1 MTTRVMP
8 ADQPAVAAAET
19 EAERI
24 RKVYAQR
31 GAAGRYEWAHPGHLL
46 LMQELE
52 RRLLRALRRNGR
64 LPLGQTRALEIG
76 CGTGHFL
83 RELVKWGADP
93 ARVVGIDLLEDRL
106 ALARRLAPA
115 GMRIEQR
122 DASDTGFEAG
132 SFDLVLQMTV
142 FTSILSSGIRRQVAA
157 EMCRVL
163 APGGCIVWYD
173 FRVNN
178 PGNPDTRAIRK
189 SEIRRL
195 FPAAAL
201 ELQTLTLIP
210 PLTRRLA
217 PHLPGVC
224 SLLSRLPFLRTH
236 YLAIIRP
243 PASAPEYSRGASN
256 G

>member
-1 MTTRVMP
+1 MTTRIMP
-8 ADQPAVAAAET
+8 ADHPAVAAAE
-19 EAERI
+19 AERI
-24 RKVYAQR
+24 RTVYAQR
-31 GAAGRYEWAHPGHLL
+31 GAAGRYEWAQPGHLF

-52 RRLLRALRRNGR
+52 RRLLRALDRNGW

-106 ALARRLAPA
+106 AIARRLAPA
-115 GMRIEQR
+115 GMRIERR
-122 DASDTGFEAG
+122 DASDIGFEAG

-142 FTSILSSGIRRQVAA
+142 FTSILSSDIRRQVAA

-178 PGNPDTRAIRK
+178 PRNPDTRGIR
-189 SEIRRL
+189 SAEIRSL
-195 FPAAAL
+195 FPGAAIEL
-201 ELQTLTLIP
+201 ETLTLIP

-217 PHLPGVC
+217 PHLSGVC
-224 SLLSRLPFLRTH
+224 SLLSRFPFLRTH

-243 PASAPEYSRGASN
+243 PAAAPAHRRGVSN